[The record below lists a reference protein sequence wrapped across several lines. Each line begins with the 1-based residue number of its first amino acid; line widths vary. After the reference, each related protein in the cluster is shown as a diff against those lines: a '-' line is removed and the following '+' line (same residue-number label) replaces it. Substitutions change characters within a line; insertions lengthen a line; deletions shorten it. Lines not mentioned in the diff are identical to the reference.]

1 MIQLKTQIK
10 SIVCL
15 LMAGLIIQAFTNCSK
30 AKGDPEED
38 DDGTP
43 RTGFLTGVV
52 KDQAGK
58 PLEGVRILVDHSIF
72 FNSNITGLT
81 NSQGKYAI
89 KVPTGS
95 WYAFAMREVEYQG
108 KRYSLYLHPDYSAG
122 FGGEGAVRN
131 FVWKLSGAMPEPLS
145 GHYGGLITIDN
156 FPGVYIEAREI
167 DFMFTPVGSLI
178 DGSQGAVLRLQAE
191 DAYTIKDIPI
201 GRYRLTATYEGKP
214 LMFRRWNSDETFV
227 DDYEL
232 NFEPQIAA
240 QCDNCAKLEYY
251 WEP

>member
-10 SIVCL
+10 WIACS
-15 LMAGLIIQAFTNCSK
+15 LMAGLIIQSFTNCSK
-30 AKGDPEED
+30 AKGDSAD
-38 DDGTP
+38 DDTP
-43 RTGFLTGVV
+43 KTGFLTGIV
-52 KDQAGK
+52 KDQSGN
-58 PLEGVRILVDHSIF
+58 PLEGVRVLVDHSIF

-89 KVPTGS
+89 EVPTGS
-95 WYAFAMREVEYQG
+95 WYAFAMKEAEYHG
-108 KRYSLYLHPDYSAG
+108 KTYSFYLHPDHSAG

-131 FVWKLSGAMPEPLS
+131 FVWRLSGVMPEPLS
-145 GHYGGLITIDN
+145 GHYGGLITIDH

-167 DFMFTPVGSLI
+167 DFVLMPVGPLI
-178 DGSQGAVLRLQAE
+178 DGSQGELLRPQAE
-191 DAYTIKDIPI
+191 DGYTLKDIPI

-214 LMFRRWNSDETFV
+214 VSFRRWNSDETFV
-227 DDYEL
+227 EDYEV

-240 QCDNCAKLEYY
+240 QCDNCAALEYY